1 MTTRA
6 GTAFFMA
13 PEVLEQNY
21 SNGWDMWSCG
31 VILYIMLCGYPPFD
45 GDTEHEILLSVQSG
59 QYDFEDDVWDNVSD
73 EAKDL
78 IQKMLVP
85 ENERLSPKEALE
97 HPWIKNMTKPENK
110 HVSPLGTNLIKR
122 LKKFQ
127 NVKIF
132 KKAVLTFIASR
143 VADSE
148 IQKEMEAFKSL
159 DRNKDGYIT
168 MLELKSAMSKYHS
181 EDEVQEILKSIDT
194 DKNGAINYTEFI
206 AASLDNI
213 IVMNASKIEKAF
225 KLFDKDNDGWIDVWE
240 LEEVLTGEGTYH
252 VLYLPHKFVELILLK
267 ITILI
272 GVKVI
277 DGTIFNEILKE
288 CDLNE
293 DGKVDFTEFQK
304 CMLGK

>member
-252 VLYLPHKFVELILLK
+252 VLYLAS
-267 ITILI
+267 
-272 GVKVI
+272 
-277 DGTIFNEILKE
+277 
-288 CDLNE
+288 
-293 DGKVDFTEFQK
+293 
-304 CMLGK
+304 